1 MGAST
6 SFSRHDLWKHDMSS
20 YNNVVIFG
28 VEQMMDQLEKKL
40 EKELLPGTVVVA
52 CRSVNF

>member
-1 MGAST
+1 
-6 SFSRHDLWKHDMSS
+6 MSS